1 MKVKT
6 ERVKIRLFQRKIS
19 TEKYFDISKLSGW
32 PGTSGNY
39 MIHIFA
45 SPSRPVSPPVM
56 YK

>member
-1 MKVKT
+1 MKLKT
-6 ERVKIRLFQRKIS
+6 ERVKISLFQRKIS
-19 TEKYFDISKLSGW
+19 TEKYSDISKLSGW

-45 SPSRPVSPPVM
+45 SPRHPVPPPVL